1 MRYPDGGGLT
11 AHERGRRE
19 QVRLA
24 AAELIEAGASDPE
37 IARRFRVSRMSANRW
52 RRALVAGGRPALATK
67 GAGGARCKLTPA
79 QLRELE
85 ALLEAGPATFAYADQ
100 CWTLA
105 RIGDLVW
112 DRFRAD
118 YTLAGLHVLLHRIG
132 WSVQVPARQAAE
144 RNDAAI
150 ATWKQEQWPVVKKTA
165 ADLDAWLV
173 FEDESGQG
181 LRPPKGRTWGRRGHT
196 PVVRVTGAGSKRVSL
211 AALIAVKP
219 GHRPRLI
226 YRVHTG
232 RGQRRDPRKGF
243 TETDYARFLD
253 AAHQQLGGP
262 LVVVWDGLNTHVSA
276 AMAGLIAAR
285 DWLTVFRLP
294 PWAHELNPVER
305 VWSVLKR
312 SLANLVKRD
321 LGQLTALAK
330 TRLRRMQYRPGLL
343 DGFLAGTGLD
353 LTPFGNPHH

>member
-1 MRYPDGGGLT
+1 M
-11 AHERGRRE
+11 
-19 QVRLA
+19 
-24 AAELIEAGASDPE
+24 
-37 IARRFRVSRMSANRW
+37 
-52 RRALVAGGRPALATK
+52 
-67 GAGGARCKLTPA
+67 
-79 QLRELE
+79 
-85 ALLEAGPATFAYADQ
+85 
-100 CWTLA
+100 
-105 RIGDLVW
+105 
-112 DRFRAD
+112 
-118 YTLAGLHVLLHRIG
+118 
-132 WSVQVPARQAAE
+132 
-144 RNDAAI
+144 
-150 ATWKQEQWPVVKKTA
+150 
-165 ADLDAWLV
+165 V

-196 PVVRVTGAGSKRVSL
+196 PVVRVTGAGNKRVSL

-219 GHRPRLI
+219 GQRPRLI
-226 YRVHTG
+226 YRVHAG
-232 RGQRRDPRKGF
+232 RGQRRDRRKGF

-262 LVVVWDGLNTHVSA
+262 LVVIWDGLNAHVSA
-276 AMAGLIAAR
+276 AMAELIAAR

-321 LGQLTALAK
+321 ISQLTALVK

-353 LTPFGNPHH
+353 LTPFCNPRN